1 MLKKQMDEVEVVKVE
16 PLLVDTHTAC
26 QMLGIRRTS
35 LFGYLRDGT
44 LQRRKRGRKTVI
56 PMASI
61 KAFAEQE
68 AL

>member
-1 MLKKQMDEVEVVKVE
+1 MLDFE

-44 LQRRKRGRKTVI
+44 LQRRKAGRKTLVT
-56 PMASI
+56 MASI
-61 KAFAEQE
+61 KAFPDREDI
-68 AL
+68 